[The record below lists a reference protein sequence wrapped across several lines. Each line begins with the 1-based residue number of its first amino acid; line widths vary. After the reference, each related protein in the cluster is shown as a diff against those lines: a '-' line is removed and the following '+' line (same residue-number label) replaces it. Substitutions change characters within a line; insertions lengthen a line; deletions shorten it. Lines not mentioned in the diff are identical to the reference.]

1 MRLMVFRKMW
11 GQGVDWELQIDD
23 NDNFRILN
31 LMTGDSVT
39 IEQDDKAEFLE
50 LLNRLKLEL
59 EAEDFEC
66 FDK

>member
-50 LLNRLKLEL
+50 LLNRLKVEL